1 MIFDFFKKSS
11 NVVPFPTP
19 YIETPRIVPES
30 EKMYSI
36 GVTTDKKI
44 TFTMGY
50 TTLTMT
56 KLGCTNLIE
65 QLELFK
71 KQLREDE

>member
-19 YIETPRIVPES
+19 YTEPPSAES

-36 GVTTDKKI
+36 GVTTDNKI
-44 TFTMGY
+44 TLTMGY
-50 TTLTMT
+50 TTFTMT
-56 KLGCTNLIE
+56 KRDCTNLIE

-71 KQLREDE
+71 NQLREDE

>member
-19 YIETPRIVPES
+19 YVEPPSAES

-36 GVTTDKKI
+36 GVTTDNKI
-44 TFTMGY
+44 TLTMGY
-50 TTLTMT
+50 TTFTMT

-71 KQLREDE
+71 NQLREDE